1 MGTACARCNEI
12 EKSKSAANPSLPA
25 NLEQLEASEDEHDDG
40 SEVVP
45 SSEDEEDGN
54 DYKQDVED
62 TLKATGANLKRGKTL
77 AMKEAITTAKKL
89 GLQQDVIKTAEDQL
103 EEHKKREKRLAMAQD
118 VQQFFETSTANEI
131 PQVEKMLKKA
141 KDADCD
147 ADVIARLE
155 KHLDELI
162 ITRPLETDEA
172 DIGREYMKKSCM
184 DFVLAATKGGGRP
197 VVFLNLS
204 NGKKVSATLSIDP
217 VLQNLILTI
226 EENEENPYIVPV
238 QSMSATTGLKENSV
252 RSSKAFKNLEDDDS
266 NCAVALK
273 FEKEDKPGVWCLIEP
288 TVIRRDRLIEAFLIL
303 SEACRQ
309 QL

>member
-12 EKSKSAANPSLPA
+12 EKSKAAGNPTIPE
-25 NLEQLEASEDEHDDG
+25 NLENLEASEDEHDDG
-40 SEVVP
+40 SEVMP
-45 SSEDEEDGN
+45 SSDEDEEDAN
-54 DYKQDVED
+54 EYKQDVEHA
-62 TLKATGANLKRGKTL
+62 LKTTGASLKRGKTL

-103 EEHKKREKRLAMAQD
+103 EEHKKRERRRAMAEE
-118 VQQFFETSTANEI
+118 VQQFFESSMANEI

-141 KDADCD
+141 KDADCE

-162 ITRPLETDEA
+162 ITRPLEAEES

-184 DFVLAATKGGGRP
+184 DFVVAATKGGGRP

-204 NGKKVSATLSIDP
+204 NGKKVSATISLDA
-217 VLQNLILTI
+217 VLQNLVLTI

-238 QSMSATTGLKENSV
+238 QSLSAAPGLKENSV
-252 RSSKAFKNLEDDDS
+252 RSSKAFKNLEDEDS
-266 NCAVALK
+266 SGAVALK
-273 FEKEDKPGVWCLIEP
+273 FERDDKPGVWCLIEP

-303 SEACRQ
+303 TEACRQ
-309 QL
+309 